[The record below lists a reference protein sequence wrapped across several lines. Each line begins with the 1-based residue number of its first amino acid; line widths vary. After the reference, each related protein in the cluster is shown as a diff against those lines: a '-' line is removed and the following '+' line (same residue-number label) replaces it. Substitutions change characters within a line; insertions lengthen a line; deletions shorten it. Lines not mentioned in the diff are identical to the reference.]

1 MAAVFIFKP
10 ITCFE
15 LGVERCFE
23 RSVLFLTLRCKAL
36 LFTFKERR
44 AFVKNNIV
52 IADLLICLCFALAS
66 FSQDNIK
73 PWEKYGLSQSEWKI
87 IQDNKISLDK
97 VPVLLSAGISIGE
110 YSKKPW
116 KKLWL
121 TEGEWIEK
129 RRAGLTA
136 YDIELEVQSNR
147 RQWKVDSKN
156 VVPSEYSSFSSNKN
170 RLVSL
175 LLPGFQQLR
184 LKEMSR
190 GEIMAGLAIASLVG
204 CFVVTVVED
213 RFEARPLCFVL
224 APDMLWSFIDF
235 KITLGKMGK
244 GSK

>member
-1 MAAVFIFKP
+1 MKTSTI
-10 ITCFE
+10 
-15 LGVERCFE
+15 
-23 RSVLFLTLRCKAL
+23 
-36 LFTFKERR
+36 
-44 AFVKNNIV
+44 IV
-52 IADLLICLCFALAS
+52 SEILICLSFALAS
-66 FSQDNIK
+66 FGQDNIK

-116 KKLWL
+116 KALGL

-147 RQWKVDSKN
+147 RHWKVDSKN
-156 VVPSEYSSFSSNKN
+156 VVSSEYSSFSSNKN
-170 RLVSL
+170 QLVSF

-190 GEIMAGLAIASLVG
+190 GEIMAGLAIASLVS

-213 RFEARPLCFVL
+213 RFEARPLYFVL
-224 APDMLWSFIDF
+224 APDMLWSFVDF
-235 KITLGKMGK
+235 KITLGKMSRGAR
-244 GSK
+244 

>member
-1 MAAVFIFKP
+1 M
-10 ITCFE
+10 
-15 LGVERCFE
+15 
-23 RSVLFLTLRCKAL
+23 
-36 LFTFKERR
+36 
-44 AFVKNNIV
+44 KNNPIIV
-52 IADLLICLCFALAS
+52 YQLLICLSLAFAS
-66 FSQDNIK
+66 FGQDNIK

-116 KKLWL
+116 KELGL

-147 RQWKVDSKN
+147 RHWKVDSKN
-156 VVPSEYSSFSSNKN
+156 VVSSEYASLSSNKN
-170 RLVSL
+170 QLISFF
-175 LLPGFQQLR
+175 LPGFQQLR

-190 GEIMAGLAIASLVG
+190 GEIMAGLAIASIVG
-204 CFVVTVVED
+204 CFIGAVVED
-213 RFEARPLCFVL
+213 RFEARPLYFVL

-235 KITLGKMGK
+235 KITLGKMNK
-244 GSK
+244 GTR